1 MSTYDELQT
10 NKLQA
15 VTKQSKN
22 VVQLWKCCCLD
33 YCCQAANCHSDIA
46 DVDVDVDVGADVEV
60 DDDVDLFPDFF
71 NPLRSH
77 DWHIL

>member
-22 VVQLWKCCCLD
+22 VVQLWKS
-33 YCCQAANCHSDIA
+33 CCQAANCHSDNA

>member
-1 MSTYDELQT
+1 MSTYDQLQT

-22 VVQLWKCCCLD
+22 VVQLWKCCC
-33 YCCQAANCHSDIA
+33 QAANCHSDIA
-46 DVDVDVDVGADVEV
+46 DVDVDVGADVEV